1 MDNINKSVNQE
12 VWNSKDRA
20 LDAQSSIKSSTSFYA
35 GSGKTK
41 EVLELAEKFYNFI
54 QSKRSSQVNDHDY
67 DELNK

>member
-1 MDNINKSVNQE
+1 MEKVDTK
-12 VWNSKDRA
+12 VWDAKDRA
-20 LDAQSSIKSSTSFYA
+20 LDAQSSIKSATSFYT

-41 EVLELAEKFYNFI
+41 EVLELAKEFYNFI

>member
-35 GSGKTK
+35 GSSKTK
-41 EVLELAEKFYNFI
+41 EVLDLAEKFYNFI
-54 QSKRSSQVNDHDY
+54 QSKRSSKVDSV
-67 DELNK
+67 EIPE

>member
-1 MDNINKSVNQE
+1 MEKVDTK
-12 VWNSKDRA
+12 VWDAKDRA
-20 LDAQSSIKSSTSFYA
+20 LDAQSSIKSATHFFA
-35 GSGKTK
+35 GNDKTK

>member
-1 MDNINKSVNQE
+1 MEKVDTK
-12 VWNSKDRA
+12 VWDAKDRA
-20 LDAQSSIKSSTSFYA
+20 LDAQSSIKSSTSFFA
-35 GSGKTK
+35 GNDKTK